1 MNLKCRYRK
10 ESKAHQKGKIKIES
24 IVQNRGISERVHTPW
39 PACHCHSGY
48 FISSRVFASHQRQ
61 VESPKRII
69 KENTSVL
76 PSLTTSQDQ
85 MRCVILRLSYTSC
98 DLCFFFF
105 KVCAYC
111 CCWQRIHP
119 PPISVL
125 RLYTSHRNPDDV
137 AATRPEETVSPCRA
151 EGHNPNEARRK
162 TILANLPL
170 RHRPLLHRHH
180 SCSSC

>member
-10 ESKAHQKGKIKIES
+10 KSKAHQKGKIEIES

-39 PACHCHSGY
+39 PACHCHLGY

-98 DLCFFFF
+98 DLCFFFQGLCLLLLLLAEDSSSTDLCTPF
-105 KVCAYC
+105 VHFSSKFGRRCSDET
-111 CCWQRIHP
+111 RG
-119 PPISVL
+119 
-125 RLYTSHRNPDDV
+125 TSFTMSGGRSQ
-137 AATRPEETVSPCRA
+137 PE
-151 EGHNPNEARRK
+151 
-162 TILANLPL
+162 
-170 RHRPLLHRHH
+170 
-180 SCSSC
+180 